1 MAASRWLSMGKSMER
16 TNVHQDVTP
25 ETLTGGLGVTM
36 DTITAILSCVK
47 TPDLLTTLR
56 IWATTC
62 IENVLIRTTTAS
74 RVVSC
79 VKKRFITH
87 DIVEPIMSP
96 YIRNGGSLP
105 WLSEQNVGHTGKSEA
120 QQRAASRLPY
130 QNPGNKFRKNHSPTL
145 SFMRFQP
152 RTGRMKER
160 RQAESQKM
168 AAGVKS

>member
-1 MAASRWLSMGKSMER
+1 MGKSMER

-56 IWATTC
+56 ILGHDVHRKRFNTHDNSKPSGFVREKTFYHARHCGTH
-62 IENVLIRTTTAS
+62 NVSTH
-74 RVVSC
+74 
-79 VKKRFITH
+79 KKR
-87 DIVEPIMSP
+87 
-96 YIRNGGSLP
+96 GQLP
-105 WLSEQNVGHTGKSEA
+105 WLSEQNVGHTGMSEA

-130 QNPGNKFRKNHSPTL
+130 QEPGNKFRKNHSPTL